1 MRVLFVGAISA
12 LVCACAPNVE
22 VRYGW
27 SQLAPLPY
35 QANGQVQTAQE
46 GQIVFSQEAT
56 AANFALLREPFSHV
70 QELPAANATITV
82 STTSPLYE
90 LTGSRSFRGRLF
102 CTLDDTSHFERTRPA
117 RSNFMVTVDPA
128 QTWSAQ
134 TCFVDDNRDGQFEE
148 ITWINGHV
156 NGGPGFG
163 GMMVLKYEIGPI
175 GYGSSPTRDPRT
187 SILGIQYESGGLRV
201 VGILPNG
208 RTNPRPNGPYLPTA
222 DRVSIPRALP
232 ATLTLQGARIEV
244 LSRANDT
251 ITYRV
256 LSGFPTDPPIDT
268 MLLPQ

>member
-1 MRVLFVGAISA
+1 MRALFIGAISA
-12 LVCACAPNVE
+12 LVCACAPNVAI
-22 VRYGW
+22 RYGW

-35 QANGQVQTAQE
+35 EASDQVRTAQE
-46 GQIVFSQEAT
+46 DEIILRQEAT
-56 AANFALLREPFSHV
+56 AANFALLNQPFSHAQQLEV
-70 QELPAANATITV
+70 ANATTAV
-82 STTSPLYE
+82 STSSPLHE
-90 LTGSRSFRGRLF
+90 LSSRSIRGRLF
-102 CTLDDTSHFERTRPA
+102 CTLDDTSHFVRTRPT
-117 RSNFMVTVDPA
+117 RSNMLVTVNPA
-128 QTWSAQ
+128 QTWSSQ
-134 TCFVDDNRDGQFEE
+134 TCFVDDNNDGQFEE
-148 ITWINGHV
+148 MTWISGHM

-163 GMMVLKYEIGPI
+163 GMMVLKYQINPVA
-175 GYGSSPTRDPRT
+175 YSASPARDPRT
-187 SILGIQYESGGLRV
+187 SILGIQFESGGLRV